1 MYRVLEVSGV
11 PYRIEYTIEAALY
24 EECIETV
31 TNFMIGMGEASGEK
45 DIKMLI
51 KNMASVPSLTI
62 TLLYAGLLEHHG
74 THKGADGT
82 VTCLEDAK
90 QIATQYIKENKDSES
105 GNFYGLMEILLK
117 QMGDDGFFR
126 QIGLEQMM
134 QATNEQAEPKKPQD
148 HKKKASQIS
157 AVK

>member
-51 KNMASVPSLTI
+51 KN
-62 TLLYAGLLEHHG
+62 
-74 THKGADGT
+74 
-82 VTCLEDAK
+82 
-90 QIATQYIKENKDSES
+90 
-105 GNFYGLMEILLK
+105 F
-117 QMGDDGFFR
+117 
-126 QIGLEQMM
+126 
-134 QATNEQAEPKKPQD
+134 
-148 HKKKASQIS
+148 
-157 AVK
+157 

>member
-51 KNMASVPSLTI
+51 KNMANVPSLTI

-90 QIATQYIKENKDSES
+90 QIAAQYIRENKDSES

-134 QATNEQAEPKKPQD
+134 QETEPKTKKPQD
-148 HKKKASQIS
+148 HKKKSAPIS
-157 AVK
+157 EAK

>member
-51 KNMASVPSLTI
+51 KNMANVPSLTI

-90 QIATQYIKENKDSES
+90 QIAAQYIRENKDSES

-134 QATNEQAEPKKPQD
+134 QETETKTRKPQD
-148 HKKKASQIS
+148 HKKKSAPIS
-157 AVK
+157 EAK

>member
-51 KNMASVPSLTI
+51 KNMANVPSLTI

-90 QIATQYIKENKDSES
+90 QIAAQYI
-105 GNFYGLMEILLK
+105 
-117 QMGDDGFFR
+117 R
-126 QIGLEQMM
+126 
-134 QATNEQAEPKKPQD
+134 
-148 HKKKASQIS
+148 
-157 AVK
+157 

>member
-51 KNMASVPSLTI
+51 KNMANVPSLTI

-90 QIATQYIKENKDSES
+90 QIAAQYIRENKDSEF

-117 QMGDDGFFR
+117 QMGDDGFFK

-134 QATNEQAEPKKPQD
+134 QETEPKTKKPQD
-148 HKKKASQIS
+148 HKKKSAPIS
-157 AVK
+157 EAK